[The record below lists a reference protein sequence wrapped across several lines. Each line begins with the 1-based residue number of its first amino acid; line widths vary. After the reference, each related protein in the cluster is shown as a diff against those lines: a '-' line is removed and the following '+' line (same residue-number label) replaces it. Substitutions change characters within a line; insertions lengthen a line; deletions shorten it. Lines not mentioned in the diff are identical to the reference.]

1 MYLLG
6 CLCLAVRLAITAR
19 DIERTLKL
27 GVHYREQI
35 NATESLDLRL
45 IGEPDFIKA
54 PRAQLGVE
62 SYSAAF

>member
-1 MYLLG
+1 MPLLSRK
-6 CLCLAVRLAITAR
+6 AAITAR

-45 IGEPDFIKA
+45 VGEPDFIKA
-54 PRAQLGVE
+54 PRAQPGVE
-62 SYSAAF
+62 SYSAAC